1 MILGMQGWIFWLI
14 LAVVF
19 AIVEISTFNLVSI
32 WFCGGSLAGMVAAL
46 LGADPLLQALIA
58 IGISGVLL
66 ALVLIFKPFDLMKKE
81 LGQPT
86 NSDRVIGKTATVLTT
101 IDPMNNEG
109 TVKVLGQVWSAVTDD
124 DKMIDIGKTVIVRGI
139 SGVKLI
145 VSEESEKE

>member
-1 MILGMQGWIFWLI
+1 MILGIQGWIFWLI

-32 WFCGGSLAGMVAAL
+32 WFCGGSLAGMIAAL

-86 NSDRVIGKTATVLTT
+86 NSDRVIGKTATVLTE

-109 TVKVLGQVWSAVTDD
+109 TVKVLGQVWSAVSED
-124 DKMIDIGKTVIVRGI
+124 DKKIEVGKTVIVSGI
-139 SGVKLI
+139 TGVKLV
-145 VSEESEKE
+145 VSEISEKE